1 MHARAY
7 WINSIFNQTL
17 CLLGALKISDRTDS
31 IVVQQGV
38 WYVGEINLWTG
49 MISWTRPKSSN
60 KSCNQTRVFI
70 SVSSVMKFIWCWVL
84 KWQDYWPKI
93 SICAQWKS
101 LYFVNTTKC
110 APKLLVLIE
119 ETNQK
124 DSNDLSHI
132 FFKSH
137 ILSFFD

>member
-17 CLLGALKISDRTDS
+17 CLLGTLKISDRTDS

-49 MISWTRPKSSN
+49 LISWTRPKSSN

-70 SVSSVMKFIWCWVL
+70 SVSSVMKFIWCWVI

-93 SICAQWKS
+93 SICTQRKS
-101 LYFVNTTKC
+101 LYFVNTTNDSSSKVVK
-110 APKLLVLIE
+110 PPLSKSVSRIILISIE
-119 ETNQK
+119 YV
-124 DSNDLSHI
+124 D
-132 FFKSH
+132 F
-137 ILSFFD
+137 